1 MENFS
6 VISQPHSIEETN
18 VRVSLRRMRP
28 PRPIRMHL
36 DCAKPAFFHDGAN
49 RYGVQVAYG
58 PWLTSGCWW
67 SDNQWDREEWDVVAT
82 NNLGESIAY
91 LIVHDQ
97 LKKQWIL
104 DAQYD

>member
-36 DCAKPAFFHDGAN
+36 DCAEPAFFHDGAN

-104 DAQYD
+104 DGLYD